1 MERELDRDYL
11 KFYEKSSRINEHRG
25 TGGEYIVHKL
35 DFALMIHSK
44 TQFILIK
51 YGNDMYEWFLRYVT
65 PTPNNNGEKIQF
77 VDVDGVPTAIIY
89 KEQSSDNTFF
99 RACLKADIA
108 VDYREIKEDWFWYNN
123 KKEK

>member
-1 MERELDRDYL
+1 MERELEREYL
-11 KFYEKSSRINEHRG
+11 PYYIESSRINKHRG

-35 DFALMIHSK
+35 DFALMIHSN

-89 KEQSSDNTFF
+89 KEQSNDNAFF
-99 RACLKADIA
+99 RAAIKADIA
-108 VDYREIKEDWFWYNN
+108 VDYREVKEDWFWYNN
-123 KKEK
+123 KKK